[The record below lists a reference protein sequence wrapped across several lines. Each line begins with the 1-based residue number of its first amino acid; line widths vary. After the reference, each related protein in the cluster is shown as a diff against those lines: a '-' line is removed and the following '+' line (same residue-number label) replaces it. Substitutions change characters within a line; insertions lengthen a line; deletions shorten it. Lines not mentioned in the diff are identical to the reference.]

1 MLGPGPHTVGGLLGA
16 TGRGAAMGGT
26 MGAGVGAVSSV
37 GRDPC
42 FPAGTPVLM
51 ADGTTRPIEDV
62 AVGDHVA
69 CTDPDTGQPTTSTV
83 TRTFTHEHTPTIRIR
98 TSNGD
103 LETTP
108 AHPLYVHG
116 KGFTPAGH
124 IQSGDR
130 LRDNHGHPVTVHTVT
145 ATGQAPTVHNIEVNN
160 THTYHTTTTTGTHI
174 LAHNGCTTDFA
185 EPVLAE
191 QYVPRS
197 NWSLMTPRN
206 RLDMARGMRDQ
217 VALEANPEP
226 YATVTSGYTSRGH
239 IAVAGNRSGVCAE
252 RNAQIQL
259 DVPDYQMHFTEAV
272 RPRLV
277 QKVARG
283 EPVPKG
289 VNVDICHTCQHDFGR
304 WQFPRGTEPKP
315 GGEWGE

>member
-1 MLGPGPHTVGGLLGA
+1 
-16 TGRGAAMGGT
+16 MGGT

-37 GRDPC
+37 GRNAC

-124 IQSGDR
+124 IQPGDR

-145 ATGQAPTVHNIEVNN
+145 ATGQAPTVHNIEVNK
-160 THTYHTTTTTGTHI
+160 HPHLPHH
-174 LAHNGCTTDFA
+174 HNHRHPHPGPQRMHRPHPGRRESAVLTVGGD
-185 EPVLAE
+185 EPTAA
-191 QYVPRS
+191 PR
-197 NWSLMTPRN
+197 
-206 RLDMARGMRDQ
+206 RGKR
-217 VALEANPEP
+217 P
-226 YATVTSGYTSRGH
+226 SRCG
-239 IAVAGNRSGVCAE
+239 S
-252 RNAQIQL
+252 
-259 DVPDYQMHFTEAV
+259 P
-272 RPRLV
+272 
-277 QKVARG
+277 
-283 EPVPKG
+283 
-289 VNVDICHTCQHDFGR
+289 
-304 WQFPRGTEPKP
+304 
-315 GGEWGE
+315 

>member
-1 MLGPGPHTVGGLLGA
+1 M
-16 TGRGAAMGGT
+16 GRT
-26 MGAGVGAVSSV
+26 MGAGVRTVSSV

-83 TRTFTHEHTPTIRIR
+83 TRTFTHEHTPTIRLA

-130 LRDNHGHPVTVHTVT
+130 LRDNHGPLYLHWEKSCILLLPLLLLAVVECGSSGFTMLHLS
-145 ATGQAPTVHNIEVNN
+145 ATGS
-160 THTYHTTTTTGTHI
+160 
-174 LAHNGCTTDFA
+174 
-185 EPVLAE
+185 
-191 QYVPRS
+191 RS
-197 NWSLMTPRN
+197 KRLWLSASL
-206 RLDMARGMRDQ
+206 
-217 VALEANPEP
+217 
-226 YATVTSGYTSRGH
+226 
-239 IAVAGNRSGVCAE
+239 
-252 RNAQIQL
+252 
-259 DVPDYQMHFTEAV
+259 
-272 RPRLV
+272 
-277 QKVARG
+277 
-283 EPVPKG
+283 
-289 VNVDICHTCQHDFGR
+289 CQR
-304 WQFPRGTEPKP
+304 V
-315 GGEWGE
+315 